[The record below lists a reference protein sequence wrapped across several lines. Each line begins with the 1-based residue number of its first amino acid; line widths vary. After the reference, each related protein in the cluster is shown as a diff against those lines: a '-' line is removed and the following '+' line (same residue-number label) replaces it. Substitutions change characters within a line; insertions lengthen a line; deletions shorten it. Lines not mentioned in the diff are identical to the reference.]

1 MHLSSRSLSTW
12 VRVQQTFGMI
22 VHTGMAD
29 LGSRVQRSLDDRL
42 EAIRGAVVAA
52 SEEADSVIGVQVA
65 TDVVRRLCALA
76 TVVDWTAQ
84 IQTRSAGSDVV
95 RASDPAR

>member
-1 MHLSSRSLSTW
+1 MNLSSRSLLTE

-22 VHTGMAD
+22 VHSGMVD

-42 EAIRGAVVAA
+42 EAIRGAIVAP
-52 SEEADSVIGVQVA
+52 SEETDCVIGVQVA

-76 TVVDWTAQ
+76 TVADWTAQ
-84 IQTRSAGSDVV
+84 IQTRSAGSDAV